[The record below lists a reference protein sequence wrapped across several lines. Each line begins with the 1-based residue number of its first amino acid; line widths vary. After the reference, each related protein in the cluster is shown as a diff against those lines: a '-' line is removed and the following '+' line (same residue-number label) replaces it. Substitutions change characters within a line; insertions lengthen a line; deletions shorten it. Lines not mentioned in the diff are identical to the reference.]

1 MIPTSL
7 QCDRPDAI
15 ITAGNETVA
24 TPAAVI
30 MLNDPH
36 APAGAAV
43 AESDPDLRRSIQICD
58 RFVADILKPY
68 RAHARYLKAAEITHW
83 RDVSAPDAGANDPA
97 LVVGTGRFSIPE
109 SCYID
114 DTGHFNAVE
123 FNICYNQLAYVLF
136 GKGVE
141 AGIFHRILRAK
152 ANLPS
157 FAEFMQHQLPSM
169 LIVRIDDVRF
179 FKQMKSD
186 DFRAELRIEK
196 FASKGG
202 ALFFFTSIAFSD
214 CEGLKAQGSV
224 VLAFSPTIH

>member
-1 MIPTSL
+1 MITTSL
-7 QCDRPDAI
+7 QSERPDGAI
-15 ITAGNETVA
+15 AAIQTA
-24 TPAAVI
+24 
-30 MLNDPH
+30 
-36 APAGAAV
+36 AP
-43 AESDPDLRRSIQICD
+43 IQICD
-58 RFVADILKPY
+58 RFAADILKPY
-68 RAHARYLKAAEITHW
+68 RAHARYLKAAEITHC
-83 RDVSAPDAGANDPA
+83 RDESGDAAANDAA
-97 LVVGTGRFSIPE
+97 LVVGSGRFSIPE

-136 GKGVE
+136 GKCAE
-141 AGIFHRILRAK
+141 AGILHRILGPK

-179 FKQMKSD
+179 FKQMKSG

-196 FASKGG
+196 FAKKGG

-214 CEGLKAQGSV
+214 CEGMKAQGSV

>member
-1 MIPTSL
+1 MITTSL
-7 QCDRPDAI
+7 QCDQPDGTSA
-15 ITAGNETVA
+15 AGNQTA
-24 TPAAVI
+24 
-30 MLNDPH
+30 DP
-36 APAGAAV
+36 
-43 AESDPDLRRSIQICD
+43 LQICD
-58 RFVADILKPY
+58 QFAANILKPY
-68 RAHARYLKAAEITHW
+68 RAHTRYLKAAEITHC
-83 RDVSAPDAGANDPA
+83 RDEFAADSAANDAA
-97 LVVGTGRFSIPE
+97 LVIGSGRFSIPE

-136 GKGVE
+136 GKCAE
-141 AGIFHRILRAK
+141 AGILHRILGPK

-179 FKQMKSD
+179 FKQMKSG

-196 FASKGG
+196 FAKKGG
-202 ALFFFTSIAFSD
+202 ALFFFTSIAFFD
-214 CEGLKAQGSV
+214 CEGMKAQGSV